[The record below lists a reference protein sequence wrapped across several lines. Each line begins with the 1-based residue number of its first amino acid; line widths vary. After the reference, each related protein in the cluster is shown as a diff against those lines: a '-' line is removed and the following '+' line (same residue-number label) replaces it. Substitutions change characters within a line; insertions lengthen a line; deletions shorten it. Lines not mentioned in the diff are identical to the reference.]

1 MGVYFKSVCHLKFKK
16 SMGRGSIMVQGRGD
30 KKYKKSEWIKK
41 SVGKNLKN
49 YFKTM
54 SYEICA
60 ADCQSVIL

>member
-1 MGVYFKSVCHLKFKK
+1 
-16 SMGRGSIMVQGRGD
+16 MVQGRGD